1 MAQSLHCCSLVRE
14 MIRLAEDQDIT
25 ITEVERRAG
34 LSRGTIFKWKHK
46 ASARLDNFVA
56 ALGVL
61 GATVVIRE
69 QEGGSRV

>member
-1 MAQSLHCCSLVRE
+1 MAQSLHCCDLICNL
-14 MIRLAEDQDIT
+14 IRLAESQQVT
-25 ITEVERRAG
+25 ITEIERRAG
-34 LSRGTIFKWKHK
+34 LSRGTIFKWKNK

-69 QEGGSRV
+69 GEK

>member
-1 MAQSLHCCSLVRE
+1 

-34 LSRGTIFKWKHK
+34 LSRGTIFKWKYK

-69 QEGGSRV
+69 QKGNSRV